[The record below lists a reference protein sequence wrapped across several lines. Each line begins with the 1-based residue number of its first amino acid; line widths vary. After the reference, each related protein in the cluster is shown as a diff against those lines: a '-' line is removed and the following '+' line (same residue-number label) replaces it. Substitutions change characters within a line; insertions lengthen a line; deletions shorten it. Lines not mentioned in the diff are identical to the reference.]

1 MGMRLQT
8 VLKMGENIRTR
19 IKVEYSGGGIWVWL
33 DNKKIIDEW
42 RVIEKINEIES
53 IEVMLLKERGY

>member
-1 MGMRLQT
+1 
-8 VLKMGENIRTR
+8 LKTGENIRTR